1 MARSACGFHGC
12 LRGRQLPAA
21 RPRDCCRP
29 AMAAVKA
36 GASSGGAEAA
46 AGGKEKRAASLRM
59 RPAACCDS
67 DGIQT
72 RNLLIRSQMLYSVE
86 LRSQRFVCASSLN
99 CGAKVVSFLQTAK
112 LFGENF
118 HAKGKKVGFGAHRSP
133 LRGIPW
139 LPSRA
144 GSTGSGSGR
153 LEPADGKSGKQSAW
167 QQDGIRVKS
176 NDQFGFKSI
185 YKSRRRI
192 AMRAGSEAKRP
203 MPRRGSA
210 RFGAQQGPFCRP
222 KQPLPTTHWF
232 TGSWQRGPVR
242 EAGAKFPYNAGRAT
256 GVAGESLNN

>member
-36 GASSGGAEAA
+36 GAGSGGAEAA

-118 HAKGKKVGFGAHRSP
+118 HAKGKKVGFATHHCPLQAARCGAEVPAETAAAVGGLS
-133 LRGIPW
+133 LRAAAAAK
-139 LPSRA
+139 RA
-144 GSTGSGSGR
+144 GRPTPCSDVQKHLQKPSPHRDAGWKRGKTAH
-153 LEPADGKSGKQSAW
+153 AD
-167 QQDGIRVKS
+167 
-176 NDQFGFKSI
+176 
-185 YKSRRRI
+185 
-192 AMRAGSEAKRP
+192 
-203 MPRRGSA
+203 A
-210 RFGAQQGPFCRP
+210 RFGPFRGATGAVLPPEAATADNALACR
-222 KQPLPTTHWF
+222 QLA
-232 TGSWQRGPVR
+232 
-242 EAGAKFPYNAGRAT
+242 AGAGT
-256 GVAGESLNN
+256 

>member
-1 MARSACGFHGC
+1 
-12 LRGRQLPAA
+12 
-21 RPRDCCRP
+21 
-29 AMAAVKA
+29 
-36 GASSGGAEAA
+36 
-46 AGGKEKRAASLRM
+46 M
-59 RPAACCDS
+59 RFIS
-67 DGIQT
+67 
-72 RNLLIRSQMLYSVE
+72 E
-86 LRSQRFVCASSLN
+86 LRCKGSEFFANRQTFRRKFSCKGQKSWFWRASQPVA
-99 CGAKVVSFLQTAK
+99 G
-112 LFGENF
+112 
-118 HAKGKKVGFGAHRSP
+118 H
-133 LRGIPW
+133 PW

-192 AMRAGSEAKRP
+192 AMRAGSGAKRP

-222 KQPLPTTHWF
+222 KQPLPTTLWL

-256 GVAGESLNN
+256 GVAGESLKN

>member
-1 MARSACGFHGC
+1 
-12 LRGRQLPAA
+12 
-21 RPRDCCRP
+21 
-29 AMAAVKA
+29 
-36 GASSGGAEAA
+36 
-46 AGGKEKRAASLRM
+46 M

-72 RNLLIRSQMLYSVE
+72 RNLRSQMLYSVE

-99 CGAKVVSFLQTAK
+99 CGAKGSEFFANRQTFRRK
-112 LFGENF
+112 FSC
-118 HAKGKKVGFGAHRSP
+118 KGQKSWFWRASQPVAGH
-133 LRGIPW
+133 PW

-192 AMRAGSEAKRP
+192 AMRAGSGAKRP